1 MDIEHS
7 ARKWAL
13 KNRKD
18 HGSAQAAALMGK
30 VIGEVPEAK
39 KDVVGLKAVLENV
52 VAEVNALTDAQVELE
67 LSSFT
72 FEPPKAE
79 REGLPPLDLARV
91 ITRVAP
97 NPSGFLHIGHAKNL
111 ILCDEYAKRYKGQ
124 LMLRLEDT
132 DPKTKKPM
140 PEAYTAIP
148 EDAKWL
154 GCVVSRI
161 VIQSER
167 VPIYYEHAEKLILAG
182 HAYVCSCIPE
192 KMQKNRAEALAC
204 GCRNQTPVQA
214 LREWKSMLLTTKEG
228 KAVLRIKTDMA
239 HPNASM
245 RDWPAFRI
253 VEDEHPH
260 VGKKYRVWPLYNF
273 AAAVD
278 DHLTGI
284 TLVLRGKEHELNA
297 DKQQYIYDYFGWIA
311 PLTLEY
317 GLLHIE
323 GAMAHKSDIIKGI
336 KDGTYSGWDDVRLPT
351 LRALRKRGLQP
362 DAIRRYMIQL
372 GIKPTDSTLD
382 WTILYKYNRD
392 LLSQAPHYFFV
403 EDPVSLAI
411 NGLEEKT
418 LELPLF
424 PGASEN
430 DAAAQQKR
438 QLPVSSKLFISK
450 KDAEENVG
458 KIVRLKDLVNIDLSS
473 NAVSANQDHK
483 GMAKIQWVPA
493 PGVNVKIVREDASV
507 HVGLGEPALADLKA
521 GTVVQFERYGYCRY
535 DSDEKDGTKLFYY
548 AHP

>member
-1 MDIEHS
+1 MDVTSVQAS

-18 HGSAQAAALMGK
+18 HGTAQAAALMGK

-39 KDVVGLKAVLENV
+39 SDIAALRAILSAV
-52 VAEVNALTDAQVELE
+52 ADEVNALPSETLDAE
-67 LSSFT
+67 LSVFT
-72 FEPPKAE
+72 FEPPKSE
-79 REGLPPLDLARV
+79 REGLPKLDLQRL

-97 NPSGFLHIGHAKNL
+97 NPSGYLHIGHAKNL
-111 ILCDEYAKRYKGQ
+111 ILCDEYAKQYRGQ

-154 GCVVSRI
+154 GCTISRI

-167 VPIYYEHAEKLILAG
+167 IPIYYEHAEKLIQAG

-192 KMQKNRAEALAC
+192 KMQKNRADGVAC
-204 GCRNQTPVQA
+204 GCRAQTPVQA
-214 LREWKSMLLTTKEG
+214 LREWKGMLLTTKEG
-228 KAVLRIKTDMA
+228 KAVLRVKTDMA

-253 VEDEHPH
+253 VEDEHPR

-297 DKQQYIYDYFGWIA
+297 DKQQYVYDYFGWKA

-362 DAIRRYMIQL
+362 EAIRRYMIQL
-372 GIKPTDSTLD
+372 GIKPTDSQLD
-382 WTILYKYNRD
+382 WTILYKYNREA
-392 LLSQAPHYFFV
+392 LPTAPHYYFV
-403 EDPVSLAI
+403 EDPVSLDVA
-411 NGLEEKT
+411 GVEEKT

-424 PGASEN
+424 PGAETE
-430 DAAAQQKR
+430 KR
-438 QLPVSSKLFISK
+438 RLPVSAKLFISK
-450 KDAEENVG
+450 KDADENAG
-458 KIVRLKDLVNIDLSS
+458 KVVRFKDLINVDLSKNTVAES
-473 NAVSANQDHK
+473 QDHK
-483 GMAKIQWVPA
+483 GVAKIQWVPKEGA
-493 PGVNVKIVREDASV
+493 VQVKIVKDDGSEHKGVA
-507 HVGLGEPALADLKA
+507 EPAVAQLKA
-521 GTVVQFERYGYCRY
+521 GTVVQFERYGYARY
-535 DSDEKDGTKLFYY
+535 DSDLPDGMKLFYY
-548 AHP
+548 AHA

>member
-1 MDIEHS
+1 MDSTSVQAS

-30 VIGEVPEAK
+30 VIGEVPDAK
-39 KDVVGLKAVLENV
+39 KDVAGLKAILEQV
-52 VAEVNALTDAQVELE
+52 VVEVNALSAEAVDTE
-67 LSSFT
+67 LSTFS

-79 REGLPPLDLARV
+79 REGLPPLELQRV

-97 NPSGFLHIGHAKNL
+97 NPSGYLHIGHAKNL

-140 PEAYTAIP
+140 PEAYAAIP

-154 GCVVSRI
+154 GCAITRVV
-161 VIQSER
+161 VQSER
-167 VPIYYEHAEKLILAG
+167 IPIYYEHAEKLIQAG

-192 KMQKNRAEALAC
+192 KMQKNRADGVAC

-228 KAVLRIKTDMA
+228 KAVLRIKTDMQ

-253 VEDEHPH
+253 VEDEHPR

-278 DHLTGI
+278 DHLMGI

-297 DKQQYIYDYFGWIA
+297 DKQQYVYDYFGWKA
-311 PLTLEY
+311 PLTMEY

-336 KDGTYSGWDDVRLPT
+336 KDGTYTGWDDVRLPT

-362 DAIRRYMIQL
+362 EAIRRYMIQL
-372 GIKPTDSTLD
+372 GVKPTDSTLD
-382 WTILYKYNRD
+382 WTILYKYNRES
-392 LLSQAPHYFFV
+392 LPTAPHFYFV
-403 EDPVSLAI
+403 EDPVQLEI
-411 NGLEEKT
+411 NGMESKT
-418 LELPLF
+418 IELPLF
-424 PGASEN
+424 PGAAETE
-430 DAAAQQKR
+430 KR
-438 QLPVSSKLFISK
+438 RIVVSRHLFIAK
-450 KDAEENVG
+450 KDAEENAG
-458 KIVRLKDLVNIDLSS
+458 KTVRLKDLVNVDLSKI
-473 NAVSANQDHK
+473 AVAANQDHK
-483 GMAKIQWVPA
+483 GVQKIQWVPKDGA
-493 PGVNVKIVREDASV
+493 AKVKIVKEDGSE
-507 HVGLGEPALADLKA
+507 HVGVAEPAVVQLKT
-521 GTVVQFERYGYCRY
+521 GTIVQFERYGYARY
-535 DSDEKDGTKLFYY
+535 DSDLPDGTRLFYF

>member
-1 MDIEHS
+1 
-7 ARKWAL
+7 
-13 KNRKD
+13 
-18 HGSAQAAALMGK
+18 
-30 VIGEVPEAK
+30 
-39 KDVVGLKAVLENV
+39 
-52 VAEVNALTDAQVELE
+52 
-67 LSSFT
+67 
-72 FEPPKAE
+72 
-79 REGLPPLDLARV
+79 
-91 ITRVAP
+91 
-97 NPSGFLHIGHAKNL
+97 L
-111 ILCDEYAKRYKGQ
+111 ILCDEYAKRYTGQ

-140 PEAYTAIP
+140 PEAYAAIP

-154 GCVVSRI
+154 GCTISRI

-167 VPIYYEHAEKLILAG
+167 ISMYYEHAEKLIQAG

-192 KMQKNRAEALAC
+192 KMQKNRADGVAC

-245 RDWPAFRI
+245 RDWPAMRI
-253 VEDEHPH
+253 VEEEHPR

-297 DKQQYIYDYFGWIA
+297 DKQQYVYDYFGWKA
-311 PLTLEY
+311 PLTMEY

-362 DAIRRYMIQL
+362 DAIRRYMIGL
-372 GIKPTDSTLD
+372 GVKPTDSTLD
-382 WTILYKYNRD
+382 WTILYKYNREA
-392 LLSQAPHYFFV
+392 LPTAPHFYFV
-403 EDPVSLAI
+403 EDPVSLSIA
-411 NGLEEKT
+411 GLEEKT

-424 PGASEN
+424 PGADET
-430 DAAAQQKR
+430 QKR
-438 QLPVSSKLFISK
+438 RLPVSPNVFITK
-450 KDAEENVG
+450 KDAEENAG
-458 KIVRLKDLVNIDLSS
+458 KVVRLKDLVNVDLSK
-473 NAVSANQDHK
+473 NAVSENQDHK
-483 GMAKIQWVPA
+483 GVPKIQWVPA
-493 PGVNVKIVREDASV
+493 SGIKVKIVKDDGSEHR
-507 HVGLGEPALADLKA
+507 GLAEPAVAELKP
-521 GTVVQFERYGYCRY
+521 GTVVQFERYGYARF
-535 DSDEKDGTKLFYY
+535 DHDEQDGTKLFYY